1 MKKLTIIL
9 SLLLVVSF
17 VGAQDNYENDQ
28 IQSIFTRKKSN
39 GGYGAFSFGYSEIDG
54 RDALIAGARG
64 AFIFDH
70 ALAIGLGGYGFINNL
85 NYHSYYHP
93 DDNNYRFTTTGGYG
107 GLFIEPILF
116 GKKPVHLS
124 FPILFGIGGV
134 ALVDEHSWDWDWDWD
149 QNHDYYKYDNDVFF
163 VAEPGIELEFNLAR
177 FFRLAAF
184 ASYRFTSKLELY
196 NGASPGKMA
205 DPDLLETFNVG
216 LTFKFG
222 KF

>member
-9 SLLLVVSF
+9 SLLMVFSF
-17 VGAQDNYENDQ
+17 AKAQDNYESDQ

-39 GGYGAFSFGYSEIDG
+39 GGYGAFSLGYAQIDG
-54 RDALIAGARG
+54 RDALVAGARG

-70 ALAIGLGGYGFINNL
+70 SLAIGLGGFGFVNNL
-85 NYHSYYHP
+85 NYRSYYHHEESK
-93 DDNNYRFTTTGGYG
+93 YRFTTTGGYG
-107 GLFIEPILF
+107 GILIEPILF

-124 FPILFGIGGV
+124 FPVILGIGGV
-134 ALVDEHSWDWDWDWD
+134 ALVDDHSWDWDWDWED
-149 QNHDYYKYDNDVFF
+149 DHDYYNYDNDVFF
-163 VAEPGIELEFNLAR
+163 VVEPGIELEFNLAR

-184 ASYRFTSKLELY
+184 ASYRFTSELELY
-196 NGASPGKMA
+196 DVTAPNNRM
-205 DPDLLETFNVG
+205 DPDLLETFNFG